1 MYIWTTLAFHLDSSR
16 AELRFLRGRA
26 MNVKRRCRRHW
37 DALLGGK
44 ERDGKVNEDV
54 KFHVFI

>member
-1 MYIWTTLAFHLDSSR
+1 
-16 AELRFLRGRA
+16 